1 MAGTVA
7 VFNHAGRFMGKTR
20 NRIKN
25 GLHKTRYK
33 GGKNMKLMT
42 RCLSVHISQHQQSA
56 DCEDELFRI
65 KYFQKVSGHV
75 IFKRPD
81 LVDKMNEILARYY
94 PSALPSRS

>member
-1 MAGTVA
+1 
-7 VFNHAGRFMGKTR
+7 
-20 NRIKN
+20 
-25 GLHKTRYK
+25 
-33 GGKNMKLMT
+33 MKLIT

-65 KYFQKVSGHV
+65 KYFQKVSGHI